1 MFDDTTLGPQVL
13 TNPGIV
19 QNLAITEMQNRL
31 GGLYSIADPNNG
43 FNLMLEY
50 GSSVF
55 AQFTRGTE
63 NKFEALYP
71 KRATTAQNLY
81 AFMSD
86 YDYVN
91 LTASPASISL
101 RLVLD
106 SDWVIANAV
115 AYDINYNKIVI
126 PATSSFMLSARLY
139 GLYYPIQ
146 LLVNRTTNAIT
157 VLYDTSVA
165 NPLQALSSNLLEEV
179 SEFSQGGI
187 NLISLVFPAYQ
198 FKTTSYTETL
208 VNTTGFNKTYPY
220 TDNFYAARVYSSSDN
235 GVTWQELAYSLSQ
248 SVYDVTVPT
257 VLMTLLEDN
266 QSIQLQIPQIYF
278 TNNLIGRKLQ
288 IFFYTTDGALNV
300 AIPQAD
306 ASAIQVNFDT
316 TSSVYAACLSQ
327 PPICIIA
334 LYNQTT
340 IVGGSNALTFEQLR
354 TAVVNGTLYDD
365 TPITPLQLAAA
376 AQKAGYMLNKYLD
389 NITQR
394 IYFASATLTTPDS
407 RVVPVAVSGVLLN
420 QSFLSGNPSTILS
433 YNDSTYTI
441 LPTTIFKY
449 SPTTNTSQPLT
460 DDEVH
465 WLSSLSPAALVTEL
479 NTNLYTRQPFHIV
492 LNTSAKYPAAKTY
505 NLLTPQT
512 TSLIFVKENV
522 HSAAQLSITNA
533 VITSE
538 DNGTGGFT
546 ITMGVKRSAALAG
559 LTALG
564 NFKLILLT
572 KLNSTTPVTLE
583 ATCISSTNSID
594 EYSLF
599 LPTTYQITAINSFVT
614 QVTSLG
620 VSVLGEMPLQA
631 SFDIRLCV
639 LQSLYP
645 TIPQDSDLV
654 LGVDSSYTS
663 TYLVVSQQTMDI
675 TFGEDL
681 SSLIFNTV
689 TTTFGPTLYATYPE
703 TTYYTQATDVY
714 LSSGT
719 SFVYRTLPAQG
730 NTAASVQLIKI
741 ASKGD
746 PVLTGQDFTLT
757 STADAPLGTNLLT
770 VADTTGI
777 LIGSP
782 VSGLG
787 ISSGTVVSA
796 PITPTT
802 LTLSTALTVDQ
813 PLGSAIIVANRNV
826 TTTVSTTQTSGHQTT
841 LALTS
846 TAGIVAGMTVF
857 AFDVPAGVTV
867 ASVTSSGITLS
878 ASSTAIILSGAVLY
892 ISNLN
897 GPKSVQYP
905 AGTNKLDPTGNPLAL
920 AARTNVYNVAMA
932 QFDARLYA
940 SQAAADV
947 AYVASLPTAL
957 VTNAHAL
964 DSLRAELVEQT
975 YLYYVPRRTIGTA
988 TFGTGNNATTQLSL
1002 GIGLNVVYYVSA
1014 AVIANT
1020 DLCNI
1025 IEASTIT
1032 LISNYMGN
1040 SVISSSGIADVLST
1054 AFGNNVESIDV
1065 SSIDRIPNIY
1075 TVAITD
1081 TSVQPSVAYIL
1092 EQKSD
1097 GTLAIVPDITITFVL
1112 SPTGS

>member
-31 GGLYSIADPNNG
+31 GGIYSIADPNNG

-91 LTASPASISL
+91 LTSSPASITL

-115 AYDINYNKIVI
+115 AYDTNYNKIVI

-146 LLVNRTTNAIT
+146 LLVNRVTNAIT

-165 NPLQALSSNLLEEV
+165 NPLQALSSNLLDEV

-187 NLISLVFPAYQ
+187 NLISLVFPVYQ
-198 FKTTSYTETL
+198 FQTTSYTEVL

-220 TDNFYAARVYSSSDN
+220 TDRFYAARVYSSTDN

-248 SVYDVTVPT
+248 TVYDVTVPT

-288 IFFYTTDGALNV
+288 IVFYTTDGALNV

-316 TSSVYAACLSQ
+316 TSSVYSTCLSQ
-327 PPICIIA
+327 PPVCIIA
-334 LYNQTT
+334 IYNQTT

-365 TPITPLQLAAA
+365 TPITPLQLIAA

-394 IYFASATLTTPDS
+394 IYFASATLVTPDS

-420 QSFLSGNPSTILS
+420 QSFLTGNPDTILP
-433 YNDSTYTI
+433 YDDNTYTI
-441 LPTTIFKY
+441 LPTTVFKY

-460 DDEVH
+460 NDEVH
-465 WLSSLSPAALVTEL
+465 WLSGLSPAALATEL

-492 LNTSAKYPAAKTY
+492 LNTSSKYPAAKTY
-505 NLLTPQT
+505 NLLTPET

-559 LTALG
+559 LAAPG
-564 NFKLILLT
+564 NFKLIMLT
-572 KLNSTTPVTLE
+572 ELNGNTPVTLE
-583 ATCISSTNSID
+583 ATYVTSSNAVD

-599 LPTTYQITAINSFVT
+599 LPTTYQISATNFFRT

-620 VSVLGEMPLQA
+620 VSILGEMPLQA
-631 SFDIRLCV
+631 TFDIRLCV

-654 LGVDSSYTS
+654 LGVDSSYTNS
-663 TYLVVSQQTMDI
+663 YLVVSQQTMDI

-681 SSLIFNTV
+681 SNLIFNTV
-689 TTTFGPTLYATYPE
+689 TTTFGPTSYATYPE
-703 TTYYTQATDVY
+703 TVYYTNNQDVY
-714 LSSGT
+714 LKSGT
-719 SFVYRTLPAQG
+719 SFVYRTVPAQA
-730 NTAASVQLIKI
+730 NNPASVQLIKI

-746 PVLTGQDFTLT
+746 PVLTGQNITLT
-757 STADAPLGTNLLT
+757 STADAPTGTSLLT

-782 VSGLG
+782 ASGLG
-787 ISSGTVVSA
+787 ISTNTVIA
-796 PITPTT
+796 ALTPTT
-802 LTLSTALTVDQ
+802 LTLSTALSVDQ
-813 PLGSAIIVANRNV
+813 PVGSLIIISNQTV
-826 TTTVSTTQTSGHQTT
+826 TTTVSANQTTGQQTT

-857 AFDVPAGVTV
+857 AFDIPTGDTV
-867 ASVTSSGITLS
+867 ASVTPTGITLTS
-878 ASSTAIILSGAVLY
+878 GSTALISAGATVY

-905 AGTNKLDPTGNPLAL
+905 VGTNKLDTTGNPLAL

-947 AYVASLPTAL
+947 AYVATLPTVL

-964 DSLRAELVEQT
+964 DSLRDELIEQT
-975 YLYYVPRRTIGTA
+975 YLYYTPRRTLGTA
-988 TFGTGNNATTQLSL
+988 TFGTGNSATTQLSL
-1002 GIGLNVVYYVSA
+1002 GIGLDVVYYVSA
-1014 AVIANT
+1014 AVIGNT
-1020 DLCNI
+1020 ALCSI
-1025 IEASTIT
+1025 IESSTIT
-1032 LISNYMGN
+1032 LISGYMSN

-1054 AFGNNVESIDV
+1054 AFGNNVDSIDV
-1065 SSIDRIPNIY
+1065 SSIDRIPNVY

-1092 EQKSD
+1092 QQKSD
-1097 GTLAIVPDITITFVL
+1097 GTLAIAPDIKITFVL
-1112 SPTGS
+1112 SPAGS